1 MKCKVNHIIILFV
14 INSVFIFPQSADN
27 KFSISLNY
35 NYTTTSRLYLQPNS
49 SDPFLRNLYNELEDI
64 YSISAEFRF
73 EILEDLLL
81 GLGGEF
87 ITKTFPNQNFNL
99 GGRRI
104 EIKDGFSVIPVELSI
119 YYLLPFSTQRFKFF
133 MGGGGGI
140 YFGKHIREFGD
151 VFFENE
157 KSQIGYGIHVG
168 VGMEYFIQ
176 DYFSIRGQMRFR
188 DPEFK
193 MKSRYSNSIVN
204 YNGNTYLISADSYN
218 SKGNLD
224 GVTFTL
230 GAVLNF

>member
-1 MKCKVNHIIILFV
+1 MKWKYFHIVILFV
-14 INSVFIFPQSADN
+14 ISFAGIHAQSEDN

-64 YSISAEFRF
+64 YSVSAEFRF
-73 EILEDLLL
+73 EILEELLI
-81 GLGGEF
+81 GLGCEF
-87 ITKTFPNQNFNL
+87 INKTFQNPNFNL

-104 EIKDGFSVIPVELSI
+104 EIKDGFNVIPVEMSI
-119 YYLLPFSTQRFKFF
+119 YYLLPFSTHKFKFF
-133 MGGGGGI
+133 MGGGAGI
-140 YFGKHIREFGD
+140 YIGKHIREFGD

-168 VGMEYFIQ
+168 VGMEYFIK
-176 DYFSIRGQMRFR
+176 DFLSIRGQMRFR

-204 YNGNTYLISADSYN
+204 YNGNSYLISADSYN
-218 SKGNLD
+218 SKANID
-224 GVTFTL
+224 GVTFTI
-230 GAVLNF
+230 GAVFNF

>member
-1 MKCKVNHIIILFV
+1 MKWKFNHIVILFV
-14 INSVFIFPQSADN
+14 ISFAGIHAQSEGN

-64 YSISAEFRF
+64 NSVSAEFRF
-73 EILEDLLL
+73 EILEDLLI
-81 GLGGEF
+81 GLGSEF
-87 ITKTFPNQNFNL
+87 INKTFQNPNFNL

-104 EIKDGFSVIPVELSI
+104 EIKDGFSVVPVEMSL

-140 YFGKHIREFGD
+140 YFGKHIREIGD

-157 KSQIGYGIHVG
+157 ESQIGYGMHVG
-168 VGMEYFIQ
+168 VGMEYFIR
-176 DYFSIRGQMRFR
+176 DFLSIRGQMRFR

-204 YNGNTYLISADSYN
+204 YNGNSYLISTDSYN
-218 SKGNLD
+218 SKANLD
-224 GVTFTL
+224 GVTFTI
-230 GAVLNF
+230 GAVFNF